1 MNTIWIFSL
10 ESLETRYTCEW
21 FTHIP
26 QLIKQHV
33 SNTNVVQI
41 NGVQKNTATTEG
53 AFLNFSDTNY
63 WKSSQLIEFL
73 TRYNNGEVK
82 PNDQILITDF
92 WNPVVIQLRYM
103 SDLLN
108 LNWKIHGLVH
118 AGAYDPAD
126 FLGRGAGHLPWA
138 DFTEKAFFHAYDCLY
153 FATDFHIEMFAQNR
167 FNTDANLLVSQYPG
181 RIVRSGWPME
191 YLEETLQ
198 PYSNTVKEDIVV
210 FPHRIAP
217 EKQLDIFK
225 DLAKHCPNIQFV
237 VCQEQKLS
245 KREYHQ
251 LLARSKV
258 VFSASLQET
267 LGISPYEG
275 ALVGALPLVP
285 DRLSYSEMYQ
295 DEFKYP
301 SCWTTSFDSYVSN
314 RTQLVDKLCNFV
326 ANYNT
331 LAPAL
336 KTQINTL
343 KTQFFAASALL
354 ANLKK

>member
-1 MNTIWIFSL
+1 MSNIWIFSL
-10 ESLETRYTCEW
+10 EPLETRYTCEW
-21 FTHIP
+21 HSHVP
-26 QLIKQHV
+26 SLIKSALPEVAVMQV
-33 SNTNVVQI
+33 DGI
-41 NGVQKNTATTEG
+41 QKNTATTSG

-73 TRYNNGEVK
+73 EQFNAGNVTA
-82 PNDQILITDF
+82 NDQILITDF

-103 SDLLN
+103 SDLLG
-108 LNWKIHGLVH
+108 LNWKIHGLAH

-126 FLGRGAGHLPWA
+126 FLGRGAGHLQWA
-138 DFTEKAFFHAYDCLY
+138 DFTEKAFFYAYDHLY
-153 FATDFHIEMFAQNR
+153 FATDFHIEMFAANR
-167 FNTDANLLVSQYPG
+167 FNMPRSQLVKENPG

-191 YLEETLQ
+191 YLEDTMQ
-198 PYSNTVKEDIVV
+198 AYANTTKEDIVV

-217 EKQLDIFK
+217 EKQLEIFK
-225 DLAKHCPNIQFV
+225 DLEKQCPEIQFV
-237 VCQEQKLS
+237 VCQEKKLT
-245 KREYHQ
+245 KRKYHQ

-267 LGISPYEG
+267 LGISPFEG

-285 DRLSYSEMYQ
+285 DRLSYTEMYQ

-301 SCWTTSFDSYVSN
+301 SEWTTNFENYLAHRD
-314 RTQLVDKLCNFV
+314 QLVEKLRYFI

-331 LAPAL
+331 FKPSLN
-336 KTQINTL
+336 TQINTL
-343 KTQFFAASALL
+343 KTTFFAASALL